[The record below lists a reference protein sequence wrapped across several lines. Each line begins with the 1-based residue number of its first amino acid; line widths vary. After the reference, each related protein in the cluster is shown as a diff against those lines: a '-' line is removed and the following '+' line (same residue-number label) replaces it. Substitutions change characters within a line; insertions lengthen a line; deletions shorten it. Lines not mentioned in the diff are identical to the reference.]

1 MKPVL
6 SLLLLCLFATSG
18 YSQTDQKNP
27 YGKLA
32 PTPNSK
38 TKKHDF
44 GKAATAEIYKQA
56 SNSDLW
62 IYRFDPP
69 NFDPEKDKR
78 PAAESLLRPAGVP
91 ALVGAHSTLSATEP
105 SLLPIAKS
113 KSSPFTA
120 TVSSSLKSKM
130 TIWVIQFTT
139 PKTLEFSGHE
149 TLTFWR
155 FAFTNT
161 SPTRK
166 RVYLAGNT
174 LACASGLYFSLI

>member
-1 MKPVL
+1 MKSVL

-27 YGKLA
+27 YRKLA

-78 PAAESLLRPAGVP
+78 PAAESLLRPAGRASFGGRSFDV
-91 ALVGAHSTLSATEP
+91 VSDGAFIDPDRQVKVLAIHGNRIAVTEIEDDDLGDTVHHSKNA
-105 SLLPIAKS
+105 
-113 KSSPFTA
+113 
-120 TVSSSLKSKM
+120 
-130 TIWVIQFTT
+130 
-139 PKTLEFSGHE
+139 
-149 TLTFWR
+149 
-155 FAFTNT
+155 
-161 SPTRK
+161 
-166 RVYLAGNT
+166 
-174 LACASGLYFSLI
+174 